1 MKQRRML
8 FALCAAL
15 FVTMLDTTVVSVALP
30 DLQQHKPVTIAD
42 LQWVVNG
49 YLVVFT
55 SLMLTGGVLADRLG
69 RRRLLL
75 IGLVIFAAGS
85 LITVVTDPHGGWDG
99 LRIGRIVQGL
109 GAALSEPA
117 TLAVIRQEYDDEK
130 RRARALGVW
139 AAVSGLALAF
149 GPVVGGLLVEL
160 GGWRAVFIAN
170 IPLAVAC
177 LVLAVIYV
185 PESHDPERRR
195 LDPAGLVLGAV
206 AVGGV
211 SWALIDAQD
220 KGFRSGAVIGA
231 FVAAG
236 VAAAG
241 YVLAERR
248 VREPLIPR
256 GLLADRGVRAG
267 LIGALSAS
275 FAVYAVF
282 FFVTLD
288 LQTVGKQSAAATA
301 GAYLP
306 MTLAMVGAAYLSGRW
321 AAHRG
326 TTPPLVSGLLLGAV
340 GLGIA
345 QLVLGL
351 HPKADVVGPA
361 LVVVGA
367 GLGLTLAPATAAV
380 LRGVGAQRAG
390 LGAAVVNE
398 ARQVGGLLAVAAL
411 GAVTIGRLDGA
422 LTANLRKVGLA
433 GFRDRVFTALTHG
446 GGGKPD
452 PVLDSPLFK
461 PIVDTAKIAAENAF
475 VSGLR
480 LALAVATG
488 VLVVTAALVAA
499 AGRRP
504 TDAVR

>member
-1 MKQRRML
+1 
-8 FALCAAL
+8 
-15 FVTMLDTTVVSVALP
+15 
-30 DLQQHKPVTIAD
+30 
-42 LQWVVNG
+42 
-49 YLVVFT
+49 
-55 SLMLTGGVLADRLG
+55 
-69 RRRLLL
+69 
-75 IGLVIFAAGS
+75 
-85 LITVVTDPHGGWDG
+85 
-99 LRIGRIVQGL
+99 
-109 GAALSEPA
+109 
-117 TLAVIRQEYDDEK
+117 
-130 RRARALGVW
+130 
-139 AAVSGLALAF
+139 VSGLALAF
-149 GPVVGGLLVEL
+149 GPVVGGLLVAA

-170 IPLAVAC
+170 VPLALLCLGLAVA
-177 LVLAVIYV
+177 YV

-195 LDPAGLVLGAV
+195 LDPAGLALGAV

-211 SWALIDAQD
+211 SWGLIDAQD
-220 KGFRSGAVIGA
+220 KGFASSAVISA
-231 FVAAG
+231 FVASG

-256 GLLADRGVRAG
+256 GLLAVRGVGTG
-267 LIGALSAS
+267 LVAALSAS

-288 LQTVGKQSAAATA
+288 LQTVGHQSAAATA

-306 MTLAMVGAAYLSGRW
+306 MTLAMVGAAFVSGRW
-321 AAHRG
+321 VAHRG
-326 TTPPLVSGLLLGAV
+326 TTEPLATGLLLGAA

-351 HPKADVVGPA
+351 HPKAGVVGPA
-361 LVVVGA
+361 LIAVGA

-380 LRGVGAQRAG
+380 LRGVGVQRAG

-398 ARQVGGLLAVAAL
+398 ARQIGGLLAVAAL

-422 LTANLRKVGLA
+422 LTVNLRKVGLERL
-433 GFRDRVFTALTHG
+433 RDRVFAAVTHG

-452 PVLDSPLFK
+452 PLLSSPLFK
-461 PIVDTAKIAAENAF
+461 TLVDTAKAAAEDAF

-488 VLVVTAALVAA
+488 VLVATAVLVMARPGA
-499 AGRRP
+499 RRRAG
-504 TDAVR
+504 